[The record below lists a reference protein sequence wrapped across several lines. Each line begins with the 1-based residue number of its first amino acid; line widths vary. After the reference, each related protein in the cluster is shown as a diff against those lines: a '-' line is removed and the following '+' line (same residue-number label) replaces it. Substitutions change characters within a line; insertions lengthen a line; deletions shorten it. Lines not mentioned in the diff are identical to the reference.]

1 MSDNPFTIS
10 FGIEPTEYI
19 SRYSETSE
27 IIDTFTAEKTSNHA
41 YMITGVRGSGK
52 TVMLASITEKLS
64 EEDDWIVVNTIPD
77 TDILQSIASK
87 LYSIKELRKNFVAA
101 NFDFSAFGLGVHIEN
116 GNPIYDI
123 GTALECMVGEI
134 AKKGKRLLISI
145 DEIINNDYVKIF
157 AGTFQMLLKQKLPVY
172 LLMTGLYD
180 NIYNLQNEKTL
191 TFLYRAPKIML
202 EPLSVNSIARSYK
215 NIFNLDTET
224 AQTMGKLTKG
234 YAFAYQV
241 LGYLFWKK
249 YGSNSKDADLNSI
262 IPQYDD
268 YLENYVYEK
277 IWFELSAKEKEII
290 ELIIKNGEMKI
301 ADIRSAIDI
310 NSSNMSVYRERLKYK
325 GLVDV
330 SHYGYLSLKLP
341 RFAEIIQ
348 MRLDY

>member
-157 AGTFQMLLKQKLPVY
+157 AGTFQMLLRQKLPVY

-277 IWFELSAKEKEII
+277 IWPEASEQDQDVMKAISKTESAKVE
-290 ELIIKNGEMKI
+290 
-301 ADIRSAIDI
+301 DIRRTISME
-310 NSSNMSVYRERLKYK
+310 SNAFSVYRDRLMKK
-325 GLVDV
+325 GLIT
-330 SHYGYLSLKLP
+330 SPAYGHIEFTLP
-341 RFAEIIQ
+341 RFREYVK
-348 MRLDY
+348 RK